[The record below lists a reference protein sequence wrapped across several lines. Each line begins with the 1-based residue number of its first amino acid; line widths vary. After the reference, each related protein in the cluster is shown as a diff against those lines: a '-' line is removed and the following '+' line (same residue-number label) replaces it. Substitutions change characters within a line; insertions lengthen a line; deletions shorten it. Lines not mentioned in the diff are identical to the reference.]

1 VQRFRATSLGVTSY
15 AEKRDARASASHSV
29 LCSLAQSQRILD
41 EVQSEVQTRVVE
53 AAAAARVAAAGRTAA
68 GRTAAAAR
76 QPCQCYER

>member
-1 VQRFRATSLGVTSY
+1 MQRFRATSLGVTRY
-15 AEKRDARASASHSV
+15 AEKRDARASASHAV

-41 EVQSEVQTRVVE
+41 EVQSVVALELAAAATETRVVE
-53 AAAAARVAAAGRTAA
+53 AAAAA

>member
-1 VQRFRATSLGVTSY
+1 
-15 AEKRDARASASHSV
+15 

-41 EVQSEVQTRVVE
+41 EVQSVVALELAAAATETRVVE
-53 AAAAARVAAAGRTAA
+53 AAAAA

>member
-53 AAAAARVAAAGRTAA
+53 AAAAARVVKAKGAA

>member
-1 VQRFRATSLGVTSY
+1 MQRFLATSLGVTRY

-53 AAAAARVAAAGRTAA
+53 AAAAA

>member
-1 VQRFRATSLGVTSY
+1 MQRFRATSLGVTRY
-15 AEKRDARASASHSV
+15 AEKRDARASASHAV

-41 EVQSEVQTRVVE
+41 VVQSELQTSVVE
-53 AAAAARVAAAGRTAA
+53 AAAAAARVVKAKRAA

>member
-1 VQRFRATSLGVTSY
+1 MQRFRATSLGVTRY
-15 AEKRDARASASHSV
+15 AEKRDARASASHAV

-41 EVQSEVQTRVVE
+41 EVESESQTRVVE
-53 AAAAARVAAAGRTAA
+53 AAAAARVVKAKGAA

>member
-1 VQRFRATSLGVTSY
+1 MQRFRATSLGVTRY
-15 AEKRDARASASHSV
+15 AEKRDARASASHAV

-41 EVQSEVQTRVVE
+41 EVESELQTRVVE
-53 AAAAARVAAAGRTAA
+53 AAAAARVVKAKGAA

>member
-1 VQRFRATSLGVTSY
+1 VQRFRATSLGVTRY
-15 AEKRDARASASHSV
+15 AEKRDARASASHAV

-41 EVQSEVQTRVVE
+41 EVQSVVALELAAAATETRVVE
-53 AAAAARVAAAGRTAA
+53 AAAAA

>member
-1 VQRFRATSLGVTSY
+1 MQRFRATSLGVTSY

-41 EVQSEVQTRVVE
+41 EVESELQTRVVE
-53 AAAAARVAAAGRTAA
+53 AAAAARVVKAKGAA